1 MYDVSIFTLLSSN
14 DEHYKFRENKTI
26 NIVEKIGEGSIGLVF
41 LLDNGHVLKI
51 YKNSIESLTKL
62 KESRSILPEPN
73 ENREIQLFFKI
84 IRYKIKGVGIVQPY
98 SLGTISKEF
107 VFDNVVIKKGTYFS
121 VLPFYEKINRDVLVK
136 YNLLDLIKE
145 IIESELNIEKYL
157 QVFHLD
163 IKLENLVLNNGKL
176 MLIDYNLTKSI
187 SSGDMALNT
196 NHFNTDKNCK
206 LKLIPLYYIFLLI
219 ISLLFNTKKVYFNDS
234 VLINYLFILSKK
246 LKSCI
251 YLIIY
256 NGLSLK
262 YEILGFKRR
271 FLYTCVCDKEEK
283 KNDN

>member
-26 NIVEKIGEGSIGLVF
+26 KIVEKIGEGSIGLVF

-51 YKNSIESLTKL
+51 YKNSVASLTKL
-62 KESRSILPEPN
+62 KESHSILPKPN

-107 VFDNVVIKKGTYFS
+107 VFNETIIKNGTYFS

-145 IIESELNIEKYL
+145 IIESELNIEKHL

-187 SSGDMALNT
+187 SSGDMALDT

-206 LKLIPLYYIFLLI
+206 LKLIPLYYVFLLV
-219 ISLLFNTKKVYFNDS
+219 ISLLFNTKKVYFNDY
-234 VLINYLFILSKK
+234 VLVNYLFILSKK
-246 LKSCI
+246 LDSCI

-256 NGLSLK
+256 NGLALK

-271 FLYTCVCDKEEK
+271 FLGCGVCEK
-283 KNDN
+283 KEKKDN